1 MAPGTK
7 SSDHVCLG
15 QGQTGEWS
23 VLWHVFSVG
32 VLSGGKPLWT
42 RGEHA
47 NSTQNGPGD
56 SPPEHWRS
64 PQYQQRPMRESNP
77 GPSCCEA
84 PMCVCV
90 QLLYSPV
97 DNVKR
102 VAAGVLCELAVDKR
116 SAEAI
121 DSRALGRGAQF
132 NTQDYCPCQTCLQ
145 HNRSNFI
152 VHKTKREN

>member
-1 MAPGTK
+1 
-7 SSDHVCLG
+7 
-15 QGQTGEWS
+15 
-23 VLWHVFSVG
+23 
-32 VLSGGKPLWT
+32 
-42 RGEHA
+42 
-47 NSTQNGPGD
+47 
-56 SPPEHWRS
+56 
-64 PQYQQRPMRESNP
+64 MRESNP

-152 VHKTKREN
+152 VFIVKTSNIKGKKCDKNRESFEINQSKSSVDVMVQMQT

>member
-1 MAPGTK
+1 
-7 SSDHVCLG
+7 
-15 QGQTGEWS
+15 
-23 VLWHVFSVG
+23 
-32 VLSGGKPLWT
+32 
-42 RGEHA
+42 
-47 NSTQNGPGD
+47 
-56 SPPEHWRS
+56 
-64 PQYQQRPMRESNP
+64 MRESNP

-121 DSRALGRGAQF
+121 D
-132 NTQDYCPCQTCLQ
+132 
-145 HNRSNFI
+145 I
-152 VHKTKREN
+152 VHKTKRENEKERKKKCNKNRESFEINQSKSSVDVMVQMQTYLCVSKCTRASVDGA

>member
-1 MAPGTK
+1 
-7 SSDHVCLG
+7 
-15 QGQTGEWS
+15 
-23 VLWHVFSVG
+23 
-32 VLSGGKPLWT
+32 
-42 RGEHA
+42 
-47 NSTQNGPGD
+47 
-56 SPPEHWRS
+56 
-64 PQYQQRPMRESNP
+64 MRESNP
-77 GPSCCEA
+77 GPSCCEAAVQA

-116 SAEAI
+116 SAKAI

-152 VHKTKREN
+152 VHKTKRENEKEKKKKCDKNRKSFEINQSKSSVDVMVQMQTYLCVSKCTRASVDGA

>member
-1 MAPGTK
+1 M
-7 SSDHVCLG
+7 
-15 QGQTGEWS
+15 Q
-23 VLWHVFSVG
+23 
-32 VLSGGKPLWT
+32 
-42 RGEHA
+42 
-47 NSTQNGPGD
+47 
-56 SPPEHWRS
+56 
-64 PQYQQRPMRESNP
+64 
-77 GPSCCEA
+77 A

-132 NTQDYCPCQTCLQ
+132 NTQDYCPCQTCSQ

-152 VHKTKREN
+152 VHKTKRENEKEKK

>member
-1 MAPGTK
+1 
-7 SSDHVCLG
+7 
-15 QGQTGEWS
+15 
-23 VLWHVFSVG
+23 
-32 VLSGGKPLWT
+32 
-42 RGEHA
+42 
-47 NSTQNGPGD
+47 
-56 SPPEHWRS
+56 
-64 PQYQQRPMRESNP
+64 MRESNP

-121 DSRALGRGAQF
+121 D
-132 NTQDYCPCQTCLQ
+132 
-145 HNRSNFI
+145 I
-152 VHKTKREN
+152 VHKTKRENEKEKKKKCDNNRESFEINQSKSSVDGRCKSRHIYAYLYLPGLVWTHPKLKCTCLGCIDR